1 MKNKNSRMF
10 RELMLDRAQ
19 MKDDRTVE
27 LSFSSEAPY
36 ERWFGNEILS
46 HDPGAVDLSRLQE
59 IGVLLFNHN
68 ANMPIG
74 QVLSV
79 ELDEAARKC
88 KATVR
93 FDTDEQAETIYQKV
107 QSGTLK
113 GVSVG
118 YQVMVW
124 EEVGANAMSTNGRF
138 AGPCS
143 VAVKW
148 MPYEISIVSV
158 PADPDVGVGRS
169 ADPQN
174 QEEGETRNMK
184 TDGKQNAP
192 AVPPVAEN
200 QERGHVPPI
209 AAPVAPPAAPNVDDA
224 VQRALSLERARV
236 AEIGSMCRSFGI
248 DPQEHIDAGKS
259 VDEVRKIVLEKAMTT
274 NQPTK
279 ISVGVEDVEKFRSAA
294 VDGLAMRA
302 GMTLEK
308 PVDGAKD
315 FRGMSMLRLA
325 QECIERQSGKDMRF
339 SDNDTLI
346 REALT
351 GSGAFPGIL
360 SNVAN
365 KSMAQAYQTAPTT
378 FQLWTA
384 KGSNSDFK
392 DATRYRLSEADE
404 LVEIKENGEFK
415 DSTFTEAKAKASI
428 GTYGRKFGISR
439 KAIINDDLGAL
450 NRIPALYGAAAR
462 RMINRMVYKILTDNP
477 TIENAALFHANHKN
491 MGAGVI
497 NVENLGKAK
506 AAMAKQKNIG
516 GKEALNIQ
524 PAFLIVPVD
533 LETIAAQL
541 ISSVVDPSKNNA
553 TPNPFANKLSVVSD
567 PTLED
572 AVPWY
577 LAAAPGMC
585 PSIEVTYLNG
595 VDQPTM
601 ESTVLF
607 DMLGIK
613 WRIFHDFGVN
623 LIDYRGLYK
632 STGIEDK

>member
-1 MKNKNSRMF
+1 MTTAKNKNERMF
-10 RELMLDRAQ
+10 RTLTLDRAK

-36 ERWFGNEILS
+36 QRWFGNEILS
-46 HDPGAVDLSRLQE
+46 HDAGAIDLTRLQE

-74 QVLSV
+74 QVVSV
-79 ELDEAARKC
+79 DLDEANRKC

-118 YQVMVW
+118 YQVGVW

-138 AGPCS
+138 TGPCS

-148 MPYEISIVSV
+148 TPYEISIVSV
-158 PADPDVGVGRS
+158 PADPTVGVGRS

-174 QEEGETRNMK
+174 NDKGENRTMT

-192 AVPPVAEN
+192 ATPPPAEN
-200 QERGHVPPI
+200 QERGNVPPI
-209 AAPVAPPAAPNVDDA
+209 TAPPAAPDINGA
-224 VQRALSLERARV
+224 VERGIAAERARV
-236 AEIGSMCRSFGI
+236 NEIGSMCRSFNI
-248 DPQEHIDAGKS
+248 DPQEYISGGKS
-259 VDEVRKIVLEKAMTT
+259 VDEVRKIVLEKAMEK

-279 ISVGVEDVEKFRSAA
+279 VTVGAEDVEKFRSAA
-294 VDGLAMRA
+294 VDGMSMRA
-302 GMTLEK
+302 GITIEK
-308 PVDGAKD
+308 PAEGATN
-315 FRGMSMLRLA
+315 FRGMSLMGLA
-325 QECIERQSGKDMRF
+325 RDCIERQTGKDMRYA
-339 SDNDTLI
+339 DNDTLI
-346 REALT
+346 REALAGT
-351 GSGAFPGIL
+351 GAFPGIL

-365 KSMAQAYQTAPTT
+365 KSMAMAYQTAPTT

-384 KGSNSDFK
+384 KGSNTDFK

-404 LVEIKENGEFK
+404 LEKMSETGEFK
-415 DSTFTEAKAKASI
+415 DAKITEASTKTSI
-428 GTYGRKFGISR
+428 ATYGKSFGINR
-439 KAIINDDLGAL
+439 QAIINDDMGAL

-462 RMINRMVYKILTDNP
+462 RMINRLVYKILADNP
-477 TIENAALFHANHKN
+477 TIENAALFHTNHKN
-491 MGAGVI
+491 LGAGALSVDS
-497 NVENLGKAK
+497 LGKAK

-516 GKEALNIQ
+516 GKETLNIQ
-524 PAFLIVPVD
+524 PAYLIVPVD
-533 LETIAAQL
+533 LETVAAQL

-572 AVPWY
+572 IAPWY
-577 LAAAPGMC
+577 LAAAPGVC

-607 DMLGIK
+607 DTLGIK
-613 WRIFHDFGVN
+613 WRIYLDFGVN
-623 LIDYRGLYK
+623 LIDFRGLYK
-632 STGIEDK
+632 STGV